1 MYKKALE
8 FATKKH
14 AGHKRRNGYN
24 YIIHPIRVSQEVNTI
39 RQKVIAL
46 LHDTLEDT
54 ETTYEELERE
64 FGVEV
69 ADSVLALTH
78 HENQPYEKYIEQVKM
93 NQDAIAVKIADIADN
108 LSDAPSDK
116 AIKRS
121 SAAIAIL
128 LTYTSPSSKEEPK
141 NIEK

>member
-1 MYKKALE
+1 MTYRKALE

-14 AGHKRRNGYN
+14 AGHKRRNGDN

-54 ETTYEELERE
+54 ETTYEEILDE

-69 ADSVLALTH
+69 ADAVLALTH
-78 HENQPYEKYIEQVKM
+78 HENQPYDKYIEQVKT
-93 NQDAIAVKIADIADN
+93 NEDAIAVKVADIADN

-121 SAAIAIL
+121 SSAITVL
-128 LTYTSPSSKEEPK
+128 LS
-141 NIEK
+141 